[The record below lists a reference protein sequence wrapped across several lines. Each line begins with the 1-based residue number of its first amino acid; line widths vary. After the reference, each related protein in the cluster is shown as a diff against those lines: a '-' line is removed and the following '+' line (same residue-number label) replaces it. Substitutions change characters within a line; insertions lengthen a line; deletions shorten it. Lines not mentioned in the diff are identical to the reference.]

1 MSTPIGIL
9 GGSGLY
15 AMEGLEVQERRQ
27 VRTPWGEPSGPLVF
41 GRLNGVEVVFLARHG
56 EGHRFLPTEVPYRAN
71 LWAFKEAGVSTVLSV
86 SAVGSLQ
93 PQHVPG
99 TLRLPDQ
106 FIDRTVKRE
115 ATFFGD
121 GLVAHVGFG
130 DPLCPWL
137 RGHLLETGRALGLP
151 LEPCGAYVCMEG
163 PAFSTRAESRMY
175 RSWGADLI
183 GMTNLTEAKLARE
196 AELCYATIALVT
208 DFDAWRESEGAVETH
223 DVLSVMAANV
233 AKAKALLGAVVARL
247 GGERNCSCGS
257 SLAHALMTTPEHVP
271 AATRTNLHLLVGK
284 YGY

>member
-1 MSTPIGIL
+1 MNPAIGIL

-15 AMEGLEVQERRQ
+15 AMEGLAIRERRP
-27 VRTPWGEPSGPLVF
+27 VSTPWGAPSDPLAF
-41 GRLNGVEVVFLARHG
+41 GELNGVEVVFLARHG
-56 EGHRFLPTEVPYRAN
+56 AGHRVTPSEVPYRAN
-71 LWAFKEAGVSTVLSV
+71 LWALKEAGVAMVLSV

-93 PQHVPG
+93 PQHEPG

-106 FIDRTVKRE
+106 FIDRTVKRD
-115 ATFFGD
+115 ATFFGN

-130 DPLCPWL
+130 DPLCPRL
-137 RGHLLETGRALGLP
+137 RAHLLAAGRDLSLP
-151 LEPCGAYVCMEG
+151 IEPCGTYVCMEG

-208 DFDAWRESEGAVETH
+208 DFDAWRETEGTVETH
-223 DVLSVMAANV
+223 DVLTVMAANV
-233 AKAKALLGAVVARL
+233 AKAKDLLGAVVGRL
-247 GGERNCSCGS
+247 GGERSCACGS
-257 SLAHALMTTPEHVP
+257 ALAQALMTAPEQVP
-271 AATRTNLHLLVGK
+271 DATRKTLGLLVAK

>member
-1 MSTPIGIL
+1 MTPTIGIL

-15 AMEGLEVQERRQ
+15 AMEGLAVEERRA
-27 VRTPWGEPSGPLVF
+27 VATPWGEPSANLVF

-56 EGHRFLPTEVPYRAN
+56 VGHRLLPTEVPYRAN
-71 LWAFKEAGVSTVLSV
+71 LWAFKEAGVTTVLSV

-106 FIDRTVKRE
+106 FIDRTVKRK
-115 ATFFGD
+115 ATFFGE
-121 GLVAHVGFG
+121 GLVGHVGFG

-137 RGHLLETGRALGLP
+137 RARLLATGQALGLP
-151 LEPCGAYVCMEG
+151 IEPCGTYVCMEG
-163 PAFSTRAESRMY
+163 PAFSTRAESRLY

-196 AELCYATIALVT
+196 AELCYATLALVT
-208 DFDAWRESEGAVETH
+208 DFDAWRETEGSVETH
-223 DVLSVMAANV
+223 DVLAVMAANV
-233 AKAKALLGAVVARL
+233 AKAKTLLGAVVTGL
-247 GGERNCSCGS
+247 DGERPCQCRTA
-257 SLAHALMTTPEHVP
+257 LAHALMTAPEQVP
-271 AATRTNLHLLVGK
+271 DATRAKLRLLVGR

>member
-1 MSTPIGIL
+1 MNTPIGIL

-27 VRTPWGEPSGPLVF
+27 VRTPWGEPSAPLVF
-41 GRLNGVEVVFLARHG
+41 GRLNGVKVVFLARHG

-71 LWAFKEAGVSTVLSV
+71 LWAFKEAGVSSVLSV

-93 PQHVPG
+93 PQHLPG

-106 FIDRTVKRE
+106 FIDRTVKRD

-137 RGHLLETGRALGLP
+137 RGHLLETGKALGLP
-151 LEPCGAYVCMEG
+151 IEPCGAYVCMEG

-196 AELCYATIALVT
+196 AELCYATLALVT
-208 DFDAWRESEGAVETH
+208 DFDAWRESEGPVETH

-247 GGERNCSCGS
+247 GGERSCPCGS

-271 AATRTNLHLLVGK
+271 EATRTQLNLLVGK

>member
-1 MSTPIGIL
+1 MTASIGIL

-71 LWAFKEAGVSTVLSV
+71 LWAFKEAGVSSILSV

-115 ATFFGD
+115 ATFFGA

-151 LEPCGAYVCMEG
+151 IEPCGAYVCMEG

-175 RSWGADLI
+175 RTWGADLI

-196 AELCYATIALVT
+196 AELCYATLALVT
-208 DFDAWRESEGAVETH
+208 DFDAWRESEGTVETH
-223 DVLSVMAANV
+223 DVLAVMAANV
-233 AKAKALLGAVVARL
+233 AKAKALLSAVVARL
-247 GGERNCSCGS
+247 GGERSCACGS

-271 AATRTNLHLLVGK
+271 EATRTKLNLLVGK

>member
-1 MSTPIGIL
+1 MHPSIGIL

-15 AMEGLEVQERRQ
+15 AMEGLEVRERRQ

-41 GRLNGVEVVFLARHG
+41 GQLNGSEVVFLARHG
-56 EGHRFLPTEVPYRAN
+56 EGHRLLPTEVPYRAN

-106 FIDRTVKRE
+106 FIDRTMNR
-115 ATFFGD
+115 ASTFFGD

-137 RGHLLETGRALGLP
+137 RGHLLQTGQALGLP
-151 LEPCGAYVCMEG
+151 IEACGAYVCMEG

-175 RSWGADLI
+175 RTWGADLI

-196 AELCYATIALVT
+196 AELCYATMALVT
-208 DFDAWRESEGAVETH
+208 DYDAWRESEGSVETH
-223 DVLSVMAANV
+223 DVLAVMAANV
-233 AKAKALLGAVVARL
+233 EKAKALLTAVVARL
-247 GGERNCSCGS
+247 GEERSCTCGS
-257 SLAHALMTTPEHVP
+257 SLAHALMTAPEHVP
-271 AATRTNLHLLVGK
+271 QATRTKLSLLVAK
-284 YGY
+284 YGF